1 MISKPLLLSLL
12 FLVSIA
18 RADEQV
24 RAVQEELRRRNVY
37 FGDIDG
43 QRTPELD
50 KATQRYQKRKGFAT
64 NGNDDRDTLRSLG
77 LLPRDANEA
86 PPKELQWP
94 AEPVLKSDA
103 KIDIVAEAK
112 EISAET
118 GVAAESIAPE
128 MTKATARKTAV
139 ESTGTPLTSPSQNRS
154 VSARDPRLEGA
165 ELSHF
170 ILSYMQAVSHND
182 VRKELEFYGDHVS
195 YYDNG
200 QVDRRIIENSLKRYY
215 RRWPSRHYQVMPK
228 FTVERSSQ
236 RGEIVLSILVDF
248 TLKSKGQVV
257 RGRTQNRL
265 TINAGT
271 ADPRI
276 VAIEEHRVRL

>member
-1 MISKPLLLSLL
+1 MIIKTFLLTLLLLAS
-12 FLVSIA
+12 VA
-18 RADEQV
+18 RGDEQV

-94 AEPVLKSDA
+94 AEPILKSDA

-118 GVAAESIAPE
+118 GVPPENIAPEITKTAARKFAAESNA
-128 MTKATARKTAV
+128 
-139 ESTGTPLTSPSQNRS
+139 TPLTSSSKKGR
-154 VSARDPRLEGA
+154 VSATDPHLEGA
-165 ELSHF
+165 KLSRF
-170 ILSYMQAVSHND
+170 IVAYMRAVGHND
-182 VRKELEFYGDHVS
+182 VREELPFYADHVS
-195 YYDNG
+195 YYANG
-200 QVDRRIIENSLKRYY
+200 LVDRRIIESSLKRYY
-215 RRWPSRHYQVMPK
+215 RRWPSRSYKTVPT
-228 FTVERSSQ
+228 FTVERVSQ

-265 TINAGT
+265 TINGGT